1 MYLFNENL
9 TRFISKN
16 MNYFY
21 KCETNDKLMR
31 IIKWYR
37 EHKTGSVKLVPP
49 SPWVGDK
56 FTYQICK
63 CNKCCGN
70 LILTR
75 THIKHT
81 RV

>member
-31 IIKWYR
+31 IILK
-37 EHKTGSVKLVPP
+37 KKLI
-49 SPWVGDK
+49 SLSEWDLMIII
-56 FTYQICK
+56 TI
-63 CNKCCGN
+63 NK
-70 LILTR
+70 ILL
-75 THIKHT
+75 KNNGAY
-81 RV
+81 